1 MKCEEFE
8 SMGLGAEHDGALG
21 DVQQAAVREHAMN
34 CSHCAALQ
42 DSWLAAR
49 EDLRLLALETEEA
62 NTPPR
67 VEMRLLQNLRLQNHT
82 LHTRR
87 AAVIT
92 AWALAT
98 AAVFAGVLS
107 LRNWKKSQ
115 LEAARHVVTSQTAN
129 NAQIKG
135 LSNGKM
141 EASAK
146 WNDGNVPLD
155 GGQQTLLADN
165 DANGFTLLP
174 GSFSTET
181 DDAAIVRVRM
191 QRGTLG
197 AWGLP
202 VNEERANDWVQV
214 DLLVGNDGQPTAVR
228 LPQSQ

>member
-8 SMGLGAEHDGALG
+8 SIGLGAEHDGALG

-34 CSHCAALQ
+34 CSRCAALQ
-42 DSWLAAR
+42 DSWQVAR

-62 NTPPR
+62 NTPRR
-67 VEMRLLQNLRLQNHT
+67 VEMRLLQNLRLQNRTVHT
-82 LHTRR
+82 HR

-92 AWALAT
+92 AWALAA
-98 AAVFAGVLS
+98 AAVFACALS
-107 LRNWKKSQ
+107 LWNWKKSQ
-115 LEAARHVVTSQTAN
+115 MEAARHLAAPQTAN
-129 NAQIKG
+129 IAPVKG
-135 LSNGKM
+135 SGNGKM
-141 EASAK
+141 EAPAK
-146 WNDGNVPLD
+146 LNDGNVPLD
-155 GGQQTLLADN
+155 GGQETLLADN

-174 GSFSTET
+174 GSFSTEA

-214 DLLVGNDGQPTAVR
+214 DLLVGNDGQPAAVR